1 MLQRLRKFVHL
12 HHIWITN
19 ISCSFIRATLLLPFR
34 PFLFI
39 SPINRKKLQESLP
52 EAYHSSFIVLFRFK
66 NNLVVMYQT
75 QLFFRYIFYIFIR
88 SNVFF
93 QFFNLF
99 FPIVFRLDLLF

>member
-12 HHIWITN
+12 HHIFTN

-52 EAYHSSFIVLFRFK
+52 EAYHLFRVLLFCFE
-66 NNLVVMYQT
+66 NYLIIMYQT
-75 QLFFRYIFYIFIR
+75 QLFFRHVFYVFVCSDIFI
-88 SNVFF
+88 
-93 QFFNLF
+93 
-99 FPIVFRLDLLF
+99 